1 MLSDYIEIPVQISVD
16 KNGDIYQ
23 RLARL
28 AELEDSDIERELS
41 FAVIYGIN
49 HHIRQN
55 LDLIEHAI
63 K

>member
-1 MLSDYIEIPVQISVD
+1 MLSDYIEIPVRIPVD

-28 AELEDSDIERELS
+28 AEQEDSDIERELS
-41 FAVIYGIN
+41 FAVTLGIN

-55 LDLIEHAI
+55 LDLVEHVI